1 MHFIYRVVLVLA
13 AFALFKVDSI
23 SAGVT
28 FNVEHLTIPRFTRPV
43 EENLIKRQLRVMDDN
58 ERGFPSGP
66 SLEKIEAM
74 FQSLTNK
81 ITTKSKPSQRD
92 VPDEK
97 LPQLLGAAKPVNK
110 AVEAAGRLKTLQT
123 QKWLDEGK
131 STQEVFQLLELNKFM
146 VPNFKKIEGTVFGLP
161 DFNTWVNYVDDFN
174 AKNPTKKESMIP
186 TLRTIYSD
194 EGLTRALELA
204 KTYSTTNAL
213 ATKLR
218 KEQIQRWLDDA
229 QTPKYVFE
237 MFMID
242 DKVDGLLTNP
252 RFIAWTKYVDDF
264 NLQNPTSRA
273 SMEPPIAAHYG
284 DDAVFAMLEAAK
296 KVQLTE
302 NVASRLQAEQIKRL
316 LNSNRSPEYVFKA
329 FNLHETGDNLLST
342 PMFKTW
348 FNYLESFNKKNTD
361 KETLLAPIHR
371 YYHDHGVAKIVAE
384 GMKNPSTVELSK
396 QLQIQ
401 RYKRWLHAERP
412 PRDAFNTF
420 ILEKPGADVI
430 IRYNER
436 LDGKLYQVRLNKV
449 SDGLLSSPEF
459 QLWSKYLD
467 DWNTKYPDQ
476 KQSMAKIFQALF
488 TEDALAKMI
497 MAARNNPS
505 TQKIASLLENAFA
518 KV

>member
-1 MHFIYRVVLVLA
+1 
-13 AFALFKVDSI
+13 
-23 SAGVT
+23 
-28 FNVEHLTIPRFTRPV
+28 
-43 EENLIKRQLRVMDDN
+43 
-58 ERGFPSGP
+58 
-66 SLEKIEAM
+66 
-74 FQSLTNK
+74 
-81 ITTKSKPSQRD
+81 
-92 VPDEK
+92 
-97 LPQLLGAAKPVNK
+97 
-110 AVEAAGRLKTLQT
+110 
-123 QKWLDEGK
+123 
-131 STQEVFQLLELNKFM
+131 M

-252 RFIAWTKYVDDF
+252 RFIAWTK
-264 NLQNPTSRA
+264 
-273 SMEPPIAAHYG
+273 
-284 DDAVFAMLEAAK
+284 
-296 KVQLTE
+296 
-302 NVASRLQAEQIKRL
+302 LQAEQIKRL
-316 LNSNRSPEYVFKA
+316 LNSNRSPEYVFEA